1 MLLGAAM
8 LGMAAGEEEG
18 LVAVVR
24 KLQKISKV
32 TELNN
37 TVENH
42 FFLFLSL
49 AATIVYLYPFPFQY
63 SATILISHSGSRYC
77 VQP

>member
-1 MLLGAAM
+1 MIMATQVIVPEEKNSMLLGAAM

-18 LVAVVR
+18 LEAVVR

-37 TVENH
+37 TDQNQ
-42 FFLFLSL
+42 S
-49 AATIVYLYPFPFQY
+49 
-63 SATILISHSGSRYC
+63 
-77 VQP
+77 